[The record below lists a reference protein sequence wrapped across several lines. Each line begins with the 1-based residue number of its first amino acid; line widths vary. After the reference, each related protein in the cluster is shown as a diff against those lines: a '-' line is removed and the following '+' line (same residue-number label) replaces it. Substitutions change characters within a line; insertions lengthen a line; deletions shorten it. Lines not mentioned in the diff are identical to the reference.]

1 MRKIHLLKA
10 ILDYTWFV
18 TAILIPCILIFIP
31 LLFIYDFR
39 DLELIISD
47 IPLSNTSLFG
57 KLLITL
63 TLLSFLL
70 LIYSLF
76 LFRKIVHYFIR
87 RKIFDPYV
95 IGAFRKTGN
104 VLIISGLL
112 SFTTSFVSKVYFHQ
126 KIQLEI
132 GINEHLVIL
141 CLGLFFLIL
150 SEIFTLAKHAKDE
163 NELTV

>member
-10 ILDYTWFV
+10 ILDYAWFV
-18 TAILIPCILIFIP
+18 TAIFIPCILIFIP
-31 LLFIYDFR
+31 LLFIYDFGG
-39 DLELIISD
+39 LELIISD
-47 IPLSNTSLFG
+47 VSLSNTSFFG
-57 KLLITL
+57 KILITL

-70 LIYSLF
+70 LAYSLF

-87 RKIFDPYV
+87 LKIFDTYV
-95 IGAFRKTGN
+95 IDSFRKTGN
-104 VLIISGLL
+104 LLIISGLL
-112 SFTTSFVSKVYFHQ
+112 SFITSVVSKVYFHQ
-126 KIQLEI
+126 KVQLEI
-132 GINEHLVIL
+132 GISEHLVIL